1 MKDSEKGNYSPSP
14 KKPSSVSVREIR
26 SEDLLQGTREILIL
40 HGDSRYRLQVT
51 KAGKLILIK

>member
-1 MKDSEKGNYSPSP
+1 MRESNEESLPLNP
-14 KKPSSVSVREIR
+14 KRAPPASVREIR
-26 SEDLLQGTREILIL
+26 SEQLLEGAREIIIV